1 MLTHGW
7 FRERDGNCMG
17 RYTIIADTSEKLIE
31 MLQKELVPDI
41 IQNENEIGLRSP
53 EERSDVSL
61 GLYLY
66 DITESE
72 EIKTRSTAVIKND
85 RILKPPVYLNLYY
98 MLTAYARG
106 DNRYRLSQ
114 EEKILGRVIQTFL
127 DYPMIVYDRE
137 DQTTEEGEGRKNT
150 ETRRGQEI
158 PMIQP
163 RIIMQRLDSDER
175 NKIWNF
181 TNTSY
186 RLSLFYKVSPVAIDS
201 NIGSAFTRVR
211 EADFGVKALSEI
223 YHR

>member
-1 MLTHGW
+1 
-7 FRERDGNCMG
+7 MG

-53 EERSDVSL
+53 EEHSDVSL

-72 EIKTRSTAVIKND
+72 EIKTRSTAVIKNE
-85 RILKPPVYLNLYY
+85 RIMKPPVYLNLYY
-98 MLTAYARG
+98 MITAYARG

-127 DYPMIVYDRE
+127 DYPLIVYDRE
-137 DQTTEEGEGRKNT
+137 GR
-150 ETRRGQEI
+150 EI
-158 PMIQP
+158 PLIQP

-181 TNTSY
+181 SNTSY

-211 EADFGVKALSEI
+211 EADFGVKELSEI

>member
-1 MLTHGW
+1 
-7 FRERDGNCMG
+7 MG
-17 RYTIIADTSEKLIE
+17 KYTIIADTSEKLIE

-53 EERSDVSL
+53 EEHSDVSL

-72 EIKTRSTAVIKND
+72 EIKSRSTAVIKNEK
-85 RILKPPVYLNLYY
+85 ILKPPVYLNLYY

-106 DNRYRLSQ
+106 DNRYRMLQ

-127 DYPMIVYDRE
+127 DHPLITYDSE
-137 DQTTEEGEGRKNT
+137 SLPAENGSSKTNHDTK
-150 ETRRGQEI
+150 RGQEVPAI
-158 PMIQP
+158 SP
-163 RIIMQRLDSDER
+163 RIIMQRLDLDEK

-181 TNTSY
+181 PNTSY

-201 NIGSAFTRVR
+201 NIMNEFVRVR
-211 EADFGVKALSEI
+211 KTDFRVKDL
-223 YHR
+223 

>member
-1 MLTHGW
+1 
-7 FRERDGNCMG
+7 MG
-17 RYTIIADTSEKLIE
+17 RYTIIADTSEKLME

-53 EERSDVSL
+53 EEHSDVSL

-72 EIKTRSTAVIKND
+72 EIKTRSTAVIKNE
-85 RILKPPVYLNLYY
+85 RILKPPIYLNLYY
-98 MLTAYARG
+98 MITAYARG

-127 DYPMIVYDRE
+127 DYPLIVYDRE
-137 DQTTEEGEGRKNT
+137 GRTTEEGEGKKNL

-158 PMIQP
+158 PLIQP

-211 EADFGVKALSEI
+211 EADFGVKELSEI

>member
-1 MLTHGW
+1 MAVG
-7 FRERDGNCMG
+7 MG

-53 EERSDVSL
+53 EDHADVSL

-72 EIKTRSTAVIKND
+72 EIKACSTTVIKHD
-85 RILKPPVYLNLYY
+85 KISKPPIYLNLYY

-106 DNRYRLSQ
+106 DNRYKLSQ

-127 DYPMIVYDRE
+127 DHPLITYGSEGLTPEE
-137 DQTTEEGEGRKNT
+137 DSGKISGETKRA
-150 ETRRGQEI
+150 QEI
-158 PMIQP
+158 PAISP
-163 RIIMQRLDSDER
+163 RIIMQRLDADER
-175 NKIWNF
+175 SKIWSF
-181 TNTSY
+181 PNTSY

-201 NIGSAFTRVR
+201 NIMNEVVRVR
-211 EADFGVKALSEI
+211 KADFHVKDL
-223 YHR
+223 